1 MMFGTLYLVFSVFMR
16 WPKTVPYYQ
25 LYLLLGIILWNFL
38 SEVTLTSMLWL
49 EHKAMILKKIYFPRW
64 ILVISSSLTSL
75 LTLML
80 NICVFFVFF
89 LISDAPFT
97 LNLPLILLY
106 ITELYVLVVGLA
118 LLLSA
123 LYPRFRDIHHMWE
136 VFVQLGFWAT
146 PIIYP
151 IAIVDEKYHAW
162 IFCNPMARIIQGC
175 REAVIGPTG
184 DFMSLG
190 NHAIIVGFALVVFA
204 VGLTLFNKMSRTFA
218 EDL

>member
-1 MMFGTLYLVFSVFMR
+1 M
-16 WPKTVPYYQ
+16 
-25 LYLLLGIILWNFL
+25 
-38 SEVTLTSMLWL
+38 
-49 EHKAMILKKIYFPRW
+49 
-64 ILVISSSLTSL
+64 VISSSLTSL

-106 ITELYVLVVGLA
+106 IAELYVLVVGLA

-123 LYPRFRDIHHMWE
+123 LYPKFRDIHHMWE

-151 IAIVDEKYHAW
+151 IAIVDERYHFW

-175 REAVIGPTG
+175 REAVIGPVDKFT
-184 DFMSLG
+184 SLA
-190 NHAIIVGFALVVFA
+190 NHGIIIACALAVFV
-204 VGLTLFNKMSRTFA
+204 VGLALFNKMSRTFA